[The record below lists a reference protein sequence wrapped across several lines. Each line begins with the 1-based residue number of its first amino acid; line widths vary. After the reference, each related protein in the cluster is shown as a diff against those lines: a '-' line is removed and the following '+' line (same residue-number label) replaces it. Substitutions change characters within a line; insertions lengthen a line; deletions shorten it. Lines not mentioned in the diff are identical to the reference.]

1 MGAKKKPQDT
11 LAAADVGGVVAAG
24 TTVVGLNAPPARGDA
39 RKIEDDGN
47 AAEQIVEFLVGK
59 RLV

>member
-1 MGAKKKPQDT
+1 MGAKTKPHET
-11 LAAADVGGVVAAG
+11 LSLADLGVEAGALTEVVALAE
-24 TTVVGLNAPPARGDA
+24 PPPRGDT

-47 AAEQIVEFLVGK
+47 AAEQIVEFLAER